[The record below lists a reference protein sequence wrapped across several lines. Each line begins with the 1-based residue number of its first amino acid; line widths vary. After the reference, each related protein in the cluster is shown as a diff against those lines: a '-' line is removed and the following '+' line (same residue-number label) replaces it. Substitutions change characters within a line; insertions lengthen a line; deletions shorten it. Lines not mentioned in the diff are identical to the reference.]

1 MHITDFKD
9 EIVLRRAA
17 EILQAKIKRTD
28 APVMS
33 NPTTVKQYLQYRL
46 VREDREG
53 FFVLYLDTK
62 HRLIH
67 AEILFAGGLDGCEV
81 QPRIVLKR
89 ALEHNA
95 AAILIAHNHPSG
107 LTQPS
112 EADKRLTRDLR
123 DTLALI
129 DVRLLDHF
137 IVGND
142 VLSFA
147 EKGLL

>member
-1 MHITDFKD
+1 MHITDFND
-9 EIVLRRAA
+9 DVVLRRAA
-17 EILQAKIKRTD
+17 EILQAKIKRAD
-28 APVMS
+28 APVFS
-33 NPTTVKQYLQYRL
+33 DCKTLKQYLQYRL

-53 FFVLYLDTK
+53 FFVLYLNSQ

-67 AEILFAGGLDGCEV
+67 TEILFAGGLTTCQVE
-81 QPRIVLKR
+81 PRIVLKR
-89 ALEHNA
+89 ALEQNA
-95 AAILIAHNHPSG
+95 TAIVIAHNHPTG
-107 LTQPS
+107 QTTPS
-112 EADKRLTRDLR
+112 EADKNLTRHLK

-147 EKGLL
+147 EQGLL